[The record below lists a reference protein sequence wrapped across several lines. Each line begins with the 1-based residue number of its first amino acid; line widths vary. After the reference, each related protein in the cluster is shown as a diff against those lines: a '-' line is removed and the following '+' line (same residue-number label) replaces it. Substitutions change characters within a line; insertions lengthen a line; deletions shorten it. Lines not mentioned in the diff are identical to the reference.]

1 MGETS
6 VISVF
11 GTKRTLEAKGELVS
25 QLKVVAAGILCG
37 AMTACGQPDDQGL
50 VQLRERVTALEAAQK
65 QTQQSLLD
73 MQLARDVTRTNAAH
87 WILWRSPR
95 VVAAFV
101 PSMAFYVED
110 AFSEKQ
116 ACLDSAQRRVTAVG
130 WTTTSQEPLAAANPR
145 DPRASVVYL
154 CLPQGVRPS

>member
-1 MGETS
+1 M
-6 VISVF
+6 
-11 GTKRTLEAKGELVS
+11 
-25 QLKVVAAGILCG
+25 VAVCMLCS
-37 AMTACGQPDDQGL
+37 AMAACGQPDDQAL

-65 QTQQSLLD
+65 QTEQSLVD
-73 MQLARDVTRTNAAH
+73 MRMARDVTRTNFAH

-101 PSMAFYVED
+101 PSIAFYVED
-110 AFSEKQ
+110 GFSEKQ
-116 ACLDSAQRRVTAVG
+116 ACLDSAQRRVAAMG
-130 WTTTSQEPLAAANPR
+130 WTTTSQEPVAATNPR